1 MKTTLSYSIRKLRAD
16 DVKALSDL
24 IENVARKFLF
34 HEFTDS
40 GQDNF
45 LKSVTGQGIVKNINE
60 GFKYWVAEY
69 NSSIIGVIA
78 FKNTSHLYNLFIDE
92 KHHRKGV
99 ASMLWNESTKNK
111 LVANYTVFS
120 SSYAV
125 PVYEKFGFVKTGE
138 PTSMEG
144 IYCIPMEK
152 VN

>member
-1 MKTTLSYSIRKLRAD
+1 M
-16 DVKALSDL
+16 SDL
-24 IENVARKFLF
+24 IEKVARTFLF
-34 HEFTDS
+34 HEFTEV
-40 GQDNF
+40 GQATF
-45 LKSVTGQGIVKNINE
+45 LKSLTGQGIVKNINE
-60 GFKYWVAEY
+60 GFEYWVAEY

-99 ASMLWNESTKNK
+99 ASMLWNESTINK
-111 LVANYTVFS
+111 QVAAYTVFS
-120 SSYAV
+120 SSFAV
-125 PVYEKFGFVKTGE
+125 PVYEKLGFVITGE